1 MNKLLRNKRK
11 LCRVLLALAVIMM
24 FAAVFAMPAMAEEA
38 SAPESAEAAAGSALG
53 LKALAAGIT
62 VGVAAAGGAV
72 GMGLATAKSTESISR
87 QPEAEGKIR
96 TTLMLGLVFIETAII
111 YALLV
116 VILIIFVL

>member
-1 MNKLLRNKRK
+1 MNKLMKNLYV
-11 LCRVLLALAVIMM
+11 LGLVLLLALALAVPA
-24 FAAVFAMPAMAEEA
+24 FAAEE
-38 SAPESAEAAAGSALG
+38 ETGEAAAQTEVEGTVISG
-53 LKALAAGIT
+53 KALATALAIGL
-62 VGVAAAGGAV
+62 AAAGGAV
-72 GMGLATAKSTESISR
+72 GMGLATGKASESIGR